1 MTQASSQLSLNGS
14 RLVRCLTEL
23 AVTDVEISHSRFA
36 GRLGQL
42 IDLADS
48 ITLSSAL
55 GKLPT
60 MAFEPAAVETAAVT
74 DKFLG
79 MRTTIMRSVIR
90 SFDPCAGGSR
100 IKLPVPRADSP
111 SDTAAAYEPYLRF
124 YRAHQREF
132 DLRIQRLQLQVRE
145 AATGFSPELAQLAA
159 LDSVLGDTL
168 ALHTRKFFTVIPR
181 LLGKHFE
188 QLAGEYPPME
198 LHEHFCDD
206 MQGLLLAEIE
216 TRLLPVLGLIEAL
229 NTHTEKN
236 TYE

>member
-14 RLVRCLTEL
+14 RLVRFLTEL
-23 AVTDVEISHSRFA
+23 AVTDVEISHSHFA

-48 ITLSSAL
+48 ITLSNAHS
-55 GKLPT
+55 KLPT
-60 MAFEPAAVETAAVT
+60 MAFEPATVATAAVT
-74 DKFLG
+74 DKFLSI
-79 MRTTIMRSVIR
+79 RTTIIRSVIS
-90 SFDPCAGGSR
+90 SFDPAAGASR
-100 IKLPVPRADSP
+100 IKLPVPRAESP

-145 AATGFSPELAQLAA
+145 AATGLSPELAQLAA
-159 LDSVLGDTL
+159 LDSVLNDTL
-168 ALHTRKFFTVIPR
+168 TLHTRKFFTAIPR

-198 LHEHFCDD
+198 LHERFCDD

-229 NTHTEKN
+229 NTHTDKN